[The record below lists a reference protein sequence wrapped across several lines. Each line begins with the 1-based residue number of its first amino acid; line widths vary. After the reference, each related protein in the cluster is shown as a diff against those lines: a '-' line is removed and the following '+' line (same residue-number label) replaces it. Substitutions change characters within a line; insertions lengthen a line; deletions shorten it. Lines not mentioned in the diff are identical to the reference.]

1 VVVQPELEALI
12 TASGLDPI
20 CCVLR
25 HVTHTSRT
33 IVAAFD
39 AALSPIGVTAHQFT
53 VLMALAHAGPLN
65 IAGLA
70 GAVGMHPSTTPRL
83 IAPLTRDGLVRVRPG
98 ADRRE
103 RIVGLTPKGH
113 KAVLRGY
120 PRWADVQ
127 RDILQHLGPGRWP
140 SVMQTLEAIRTALD
154 TRAGR

>member
-1 VVVQPELEALI
+1 VQQELEGLI
-12 TASGLDPI
+12 KDSGLDPT

-53 VLMALAHAGPLN
+53 VLMVLAHAGPLN
-65 IAGLA
+65 IASLA
-70 GAVGMHPSTTPRL
+70 AAVGMHPSTTPRM

-98 ADRRE
+98 VDRRE
-103 RIVGLTPKGH
+103 RIVGLTAKGQ

-120 PRWADVQ
+120 PRWAEVQ
-127 RDILQHLGPGRWP
+127 RDILHHLGPGGWP
-140 SVMQTLEAIRTALD
+140 SIMQSLDAIRTALD
-154 TRAGR
+154 RRAGR